1 MKRGKKRTEN
11 LFKETVA
18 QVFPNLMKSIHLNK
32 NQQILS
38 AIKVQRDL
46 YPIVIVKMLKCNY
59 KEKNNLS
66 CIEDPH

>member
-38 AIKVQRDL
+38 AIKVQRL
-46 YPIVIVKMLKCNY
+46 ISNCYSKNAEVQLQR
-59 KEKNNLS
+59 EK
-66 CIEDPH
+66 